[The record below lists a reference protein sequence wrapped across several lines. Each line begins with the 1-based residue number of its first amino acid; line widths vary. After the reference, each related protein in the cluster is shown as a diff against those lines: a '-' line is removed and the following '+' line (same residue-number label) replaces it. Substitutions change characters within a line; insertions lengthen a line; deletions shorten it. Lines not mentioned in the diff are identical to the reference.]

1 MAPKLSVAAAVP
13 CRAAP
18 CGAVRCGATTDGL
31 RSLRA
36 SHEPHSRTVRHHHP
50 SARAIQY
57 DRFERMADSA
67 WPSVLGLAWLGL
79 AWLGL
84 AWLGLDWIGLAASFA
99 CLVCAYVSEEDVE
112 RRLAVADEVSVKPSE
127 VRCGGETWDQ
137 REWKLGHERRV
148 QPLKVI
154 EPPEDERRLVVQF
167 DGDFVP
173 GMVS

>member
-1 MAPKLSVAAAVP
+1 MVCARSALRTS
-13 CRAAP
+13 RTL
-18 CGAVRCGATTDGL
+18 GLFATTTQAQGQYNTIGSNGW
-31 RSLRA
+31 R
-36 SHEPHSRTVRHHHP
+36 
-50 SARAIQY
+50 IQ
-57 DRFERMADSA
+57 RGPQCLA
-67 WPSVLGLAWLGL
+67 WLGLAWLGL